1 MYQQHFLFGRTN
13 MATTNVFEI
22 KPQHHMRN
30 RVNKVLMIYKEI
42 IANLKEISPTLL
54 VIEENPTRLQN
65 IADYIYLLDDGEFVW
80 QGKPEELRK
89 NESIIN
95 TYLGI

>member
-1 MYQQHFLFGRTN
+1 M
-13 MATTNVFEI
+13 
-22 KPQHHMRN
+22 
-30 RVNKVLMIYKEI
+30 
-42 IANLKEISPTLL
+42 
-54 VIEENPTRLQN
+54 IEENPTRLQN

-80 QGKPEELRK
+80 KGKPEELRK